1 MFGYIGEIDLNI
13 IAGFLDGL
21 RPTPLLTCSEWADE
35 NRFLS
40 SAASAEPGRW
50 RTSRTPFLKEI
61 LDNLSPTSPYKQ
73 VIVKKSVQ
81 LGFTE
86 SGLNAVGTY
95 IDISPCPILY
105 IMPTVNMAKGFSKT
119 RVEPMVDA
127 CPSLRKKIPQ
137 KRERDGGNT
146 LLEKEFPGGVLVLTG
161 ANSAAE
167 LRSRPIRVL
176 VMDEIDAYPMNV
188 DDEGSPIELAE
199 KRTVTFS
206 NRKIYKLSTP
216 TVAGASAIDI
226 EIDQTDKRKFFVPLP
241 CCPDVP
247 QTLEFE
253 NLVWETGKPETVKYR
268 CEHCG
273 ELNEERL
280 KPKFLAAG
288 EWRALDP
295 EKSNR
300 EIVGYI
306 INGLYSPL
314 GWLSWKDCARDYE
327 KALEDS
333 TGIKMRTFVN
343 TIKGESYA
351 ETTDKPDWELLF
363 NRREPIPQGFVS
375 KDVAF
380 ITAGAD
386 VQRDRIEV
394 EVVGWCKGKRT
405 YSIEYVVLYGDTS
418 VYNQGVWN
426 DLTAFINKIYTREDG
441 AQLPIRTIAIDTGH
455 NMNQVYEFCR
465 RFDYSKVLPI
475 KGSDT
480 RTTIIGPPTTV
491 DVNIEGKK
499 AGTIKLW
506 HVGVSIVKTEL
517 YSFLRQTI
525 KLNEVGEKII
535 PDGYC
540 HFPTGG
546 YYDSPNYFKGLTAE
560 ELQFKLIRGYKKY
573 EWVKRFDRN
582 EPLDCRVYARAAAA
596 VVGVDRLTEADW
608 EALRNGYL
616 QTKQEVKP
624 PRKSSGFWD

>member
-1 MFGYIGEIDLNI
+1 MEEELIGISEEELKLIG
-13 IAGFLDGL
+13 GFLDGL
-21 RPTPLLTCSEWADE
+21 RPTPLLKCSEWADK

-40 SAASAEPGRW
+40 SSASAEPGRW

-95 IDISPCPILY
+95 IDISPCPIMY

-119 RVEPMVDA
+119 RVEPMIEA
-127 CPSLRKKIPQ
+127 CPNLRAKIPQ

-146 LLEKEFPGGVLVLTG
+146 LLEKEFPGGILILTG

-167 LRSRPIRVL
+167 LRSRPIRFL

-226 EIDQTDKRKFFVPLP
+226 EIDKTDKRKFFVGLP
-241 CCPDVP
+241 CCGVE

-253 NLVWETGKPETVKYR
+253 NLVWEPGKPETVKYR

-273 ELNEERL
+273 ELNEERF
-280 KPKFLAAG
+280 KPKFLETG
-288 EWRALDP
+288 TWRAIDP
-295 EKSNR
+295 EKKSN
-300 EIVGYI
+300 EVVGYI

-314 GWLSWKDCARDYE
+314 GWLSWKDIARDYE

-333 TGIKMRTFVN
+333 TGVKMRTFVN

-351 ETTDKPDWELLF
+351 ETTDKPEWETIY
-363 NRREPIPQGFVS
+363 NRRENYVQGWVS

-380 ITAGAD
+380 ITAGVD
-386 VQRDRIEV
+386 VQRDRIEI
-394 EVVGWCKGKRT
+394 ETVGWCKGKRS
-405 YSIEYVVLYGDTS
+405 YSIEYQVIYGDTS
-418 VYNQGVWN
+418 EYNRGVWDQLAN
-426 DLTAFINKIYTREDG
+426 FINKQYEREDK
-441 AQLPIRTIAIDTGH
+441 ALLPIRTVAIDTGF
-455 NMNQVYEFCR
+455 NTNQVYEFCR
-465 RFDYSKVLPI
+465 RFDYSKVIPV
-475 KGSDT
+475 KGSET
-480 RTTIIGPPTTV
+480 RTTIVGPPTTV
-491 DVNIEGKK
+491 DVNIDGKK
-499 AGTIKLW
+499 TGTIKLW
-506 HVGVSIVKTEL
+506 SIGVSIVKTEL
-517 YSFLRQTI
+517 YSWLRQTI
-525 KLNEVGEKII
+525 KRGDNGNEII

-540 HFPTGG
+540 HFPQYGIE
-546 YYDSPNYFKGLTAE
+546 YFKGLTAE
-560 ELQFKLIRGYKKY
+560 ELQFKLIRGYRKY
-573 EWVKRFDRN
+573 EWVKKYDRN
-582 EPLDCRVYARAAAA
+582 EPLDCRVYARAAAT
-596 VVGVDRLTEADW
+596 VIGIDRLTEADW
-608 EALRNGYL
+608 EILRTGYL
-616 QTKQEVKP
+616 VTHEEKKP
-624 PRKSSGFWD
+624 QRRKSSYWY